1 MSSLNVSQDFK
12 EAAVKKLLTSNKGAY
27 TLAKEMNVSS
37 LTLYYW
43 KKKYANNLVMDK
55 SRKNEHKTLK
65 QWSLEEKLDV
75 VIKTASMNEEELGEF
90 LRSNGLY
97 RSDLEAFKKDLVSP
111 SSSKGRP
118 RRDPAVVALQ
128 KKNKALT
135 RELKRK
141 DAALSEYAAR
151 VILLKKSHEIWGTN
165 EDDE

>member
-1 MSSLNVSQDFK
+1 
-12 EAAVKKLLTSNKGAY
+12 
-27 TLAKEMNVSS
+27 
-37 LTLYYW
+37 
-43 KKKYANNLVMDK
+43 MDK
-55 SRKNEHKTLK
+55 SRNNEHKTLK